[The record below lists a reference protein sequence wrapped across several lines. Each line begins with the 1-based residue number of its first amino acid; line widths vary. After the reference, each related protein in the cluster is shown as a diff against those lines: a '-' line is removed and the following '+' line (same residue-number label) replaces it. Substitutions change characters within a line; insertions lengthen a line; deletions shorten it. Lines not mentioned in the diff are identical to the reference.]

1 MEPPRLEGRKVT
13 VVGLAKSGVAA
24 ARVKIS
30 TDEAKGVI
38 LERLHRLLV
47 QTYEGYLR
55 ADQRACV
62 AALENLHGKY
72 AVTAKQIEAK
82 WDEAAAKLKG
92 FLVELGY
99 E

>member
-1 MEPPRLEGRKVT
+1 M
-13 VVGLAKSGVAA
+13 
-24 ARVKIS
+24 
-30 TDEAKGVI
+30 I
-38 LERLHRLLV
+38 LDRLHRLLL

-55 ADQRACV
+55 ADQRACTG
-62 AALENLHGKY
+62 ALENLHGKY

-82 WDEAAAKLKG
+82 RDEAAAKLKG